1 MTEILLKKI
10 DILRDEI
17 KWWRN
22 MFLIII
28 STFIG
33 GIISI
38 SQNKLIL
45 NFVEI
50 IIGIVLFMALI
61 FSMIKVKQAQTEQ
74 YKLFDKLRRNKWK

>member
-1 MTEILLKKI
+1 
-10 DILRDEI
+10 
-17 KWWRN
+17 